1 LGALY
6 IQQALLSGDTPD
18 PALLDQAITQLKQA
32 AELNPDLAEPYFS
45 LGVAYNALNQKEQ
58 AIEAFETFLAR
69 DTGEDP
75 RAGQEAQRYLE
86 ALRN

>member
-1 LGALY
+1 
-6 IQQALLSGDTPD
+6 
-18 PALLDQAITQLKQA
+18 
-32 AELNPDLAEPYFS
+32 LNPDLAEPYFS